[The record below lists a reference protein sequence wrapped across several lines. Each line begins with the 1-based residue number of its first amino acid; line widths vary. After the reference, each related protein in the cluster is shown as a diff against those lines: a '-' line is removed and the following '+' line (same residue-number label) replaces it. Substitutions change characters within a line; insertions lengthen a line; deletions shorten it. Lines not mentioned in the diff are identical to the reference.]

1 MKLLID
7 KRGKKYLLRED
18 VEEFHTSLGVVKLS
32 DAKPGDKLRSHL
44 GHEFY
49 LLEPTVV
56 DYYDK
61 LPRAGSIILKKE
73 IGPIIAYTGIG
84 SGSRVVEAGT
94 GTGALAIYLAHIV
107 GSEGKV
113 YTYEIRED
121 HLEIARKNFAKAGVE
136 DRIEAKLAD
145 VRQGI
150 EEREVDVVVFD
161 MPDPWLAIPHAY
173 EALRHGGFIAVYN
186 PYIEQIRKAY
196 LAMQEANFKDKRVI
210 EILEREIEVKKVGTR
225 PKTRMLGHT
234 GYLAFGRKY

>member
-32 DAKPGDKLRSHL
+32 GAKPGAKLHSHL

-49 LLEPTVV
+49 LLEPSLV

-94 GTGALAIYLAHIV
+94 GTGALAIYLANIV
-107 GSEGKV
+107 GEKGKV

-121 HLEIARKNFAKAGVE
+121 HLEVAKKNFKLAGVE
-136 DRIEAKLAD
+136 DRIVAKLAD

-150 EEREVDVVVFD
+150 EERDVDVVIFD
-161 MPDPWLAIPHAY
+161 MPDPWNAMQHAY
-173 EALRHGGFIAVYN
+173 EALRHGGFVVVYN

-196 LAMQEANFKDKRVI
+196 LAMQEADFKDKRVI
-210 EILEREIEVKKVGTR
+210 EVLEREIEVRKVGTR

>member
-1 MKLLID
+1 VRLLID
-7 KRGKKYLLRED
+7 RRGKKYLLRED

-32 DAKPGDKLRSHL
+32 GAKPGDRLHSHL

-49 LLEPTVV
+49 LLEPSIV

-61 LPRAGSIILKKE
+61 LPRAGSIVMKKE

-107 GSEGKV
+107 GEEGKV

-121 HLEIARKNFAKAGVE
+121 HLEIAKKNFALAGVE
-136 DRIEAKLAD
+136 DRIVAKLAD

-150 EEREVDVVVFD
+150 EEREVDAVVFD
-161 MPDPWLAIPHAY
+161 MPDPWLAIPHAHS
-173 EALRHGGFIAVYN
+173 ALRHGGFVVAYN

-196 LAMQEANFKDKRVI
+196 LAMQEANFRDTRVI
-210 EILEREIEVKKVGTR
+210 EVLEREIEVKKVGTR

>member
-1 MKLLID
+1 MRLLID
-7 KRGKKYLLRED
+7 KRGKKYLLSDE

-32 DAKPGDKLRSHL
+32 GAKPGDTLRSHL

-49 LLEPTVV
+49 LLEPSVV
-56 DYYDK
+56 DYYHK

-94 GTGALAIYLAHIV
+94 GTGALSIYLAHIV
-107 GSEGKV
+107 GSEGRV

-121 HLEIARKNFAKAGVE
+121 HLKIALKNFTKAGVAE
-136 DRIEAKLAD
+136 RIEAKLGD

-150 EEREVDVVVFD
+150 EERDVDVVVFD
-161 MPDPWLAIPHAY
+161 MPDPWLAIPHAH
-173 EALRHGGFIAVYN
+173 EALRHGGFVAVYN

-196 LAMQEANFKDKRVI
+196 EAMQKANFKERRVI
-210 EILEREIEVKKVGTR
+210 EILEREIEIKKIGTR

-234 GYLAFGRKY
+234 GYLAFGRKF

>member
-1 MKLLID
+1 VKLLID

-18 VEEFHTSLGVVKLS
+18 VEEFHTSLGVVKLR

-61 LPRAGSIILKKE
+61 LPRAGSIVLKKE

-84 SGSRVVEAGT
+84 SGSHVVEAGT
-94 GTGALAIYLAHIV
+94 GTGALAIYLAHVV

-150 EEREVDVVVFD
+150 EERDVDVVVFD